1 MARFKRASNKS
12 ARIAGVNC
20 LKLPALASILTI
32 MILLPALAHGAF
44 FFVSGTEATS
54 IVAATGTAP
63 NARLEV
69 WNPDLHSFNITSTSL
84 FPVASQLTVRANV
97 TDARA
102 THACDITLNHNS
114 TDGPN

>member
-44 FFVSGTEATS
+44 FFVSGTEATA

-69 WNPDLHSFNITSTSL
+69 WNPDLHSSNITSTSL
-84 FPVASQLTVRANV
+84 FPVGSQFTVMVNV
-97 TDARA
+97 TDSGPTDAFA
-102 THACDITLNHNS
+102 ITW
-114 TDGPN
+114 

>member
-69 WNPDLHSFNITSTSL
+69 WNPDLHTSNITSKSL
-84 FPVASQLTVRANV
+84 FPVGRYFTGKMNV
-97 TDARA
+97 TDARPREA
-102 THACDITLNHNS
+102 
-114 TDGPN
+114 